1 MTSSRPPTQGGFTL
15 IEAIVALVIMTA
27 ALTGLFSWVNTDL
40 ITLRRVEAVIVTQ
53 ELLQEALRQIDL
65 LPVEEK
71 QEGGTTL
78 GEYQLQWEARLV
90 EPVMPSRG
98 RGRGGSLGLYD
109 ISLYDVSFSLHTSD
123 TELGQWSVRRLS
135 YQQVRQPDNG

>member
-1 MTSSRPPTQGGFTL
+1 MTSNKPAAQDGFTL

-98 RGRGGSLGLYD
+98 RGGKLGLYD